1 MAHFNYNH
9 LYYFWVVAKS
19 GSIARAVETLFI
31 TPQTVS
37 GQLRILEESL
47 NTKLFRK
54 QGRGLALTDSGA
66 VLFQYAEEMFRI
78 GTEAENVFKGK
89 TIQGQGVLRVGVSD
103 AVPKLIAYRL
113 LEPAFNMAQSVRLA
127 CREGF
132 LEDLL
137 AELAIHRLDLV
148 IADRPLESQLNV
160 RAYSHLLG
168 ESGVSFFA
176 EAALARRLRRGFP
189 QSLAGAPM
197 LAPDGQTL
205 LRRALDQWLTA
216 REIQPRIVGEFQ
228 DSALIMAFGQAGHGF
243 FAAPSAIEAEIR
255 RQHRVTSIAAGEGL
269 RERFYAISVERKLKH
284 PAVLAISAAA
294 HNAIFRP

>member
-19 GSIARAVETLFI
+19 GSIARAVETLFV

-37 GQLRILEESL
+37 GQLRILEEAL

-137 AELAIHRLDLV
+137 GELALHRLDLV

-176 EAALARRLRRGFP
+176 EAALARSLRRGFP
-189 QSLAGAPM
+189 QSLDGAPM
-197 LAPDGQTL
+197 LAPDSQTL
-205 LRRALDQWLTA
+205 LRRALDQWFAA

-255 RQHRVTSIAAGEGL
+255 RQHKVTAIATGEGL

>member
-19 GSIARAVETLFI
+19 GSIARAVETLFV

-54 QGRGLALTDSGA
+54 QGRGLVLTDGGA
-66 VLFQYAEEMFRI
+66 ILLQYAEEMFRI

-89 TIQGQGVLRVGVSD
+89 AIQGQAVLRVGVSD
-103 AVPKLIAYRL
+103 AMPKLIAYRL
-113 LEPAFNMAQSVRLA
+113 LEPAFNMAQNIRLA
-127 CREGF
+127 CREGL

-137 AELAIHRLDLV
+137 GELAIHRLDLV

-168 ESGVSFFA
+168 ESGVTFFA
-176 EAALARRLRRGFP
+176 EAGLARRLRRGFP

-197 LAPDGQTL
+197 LAPDSQTL
-205 LRRALDQWLTA
+205 MRRALDQWFAA
-216 REIQPRIVGEFQ
+216 REIQPRLVGEFQ

-255 RQHRVTSIAAGEGL
+255 RQHRVTSIAPGEGL

-294 HNAIFRP
+294 HNAIFRS

>member
-9 LYYFWVVAKS
+9 LYYFWVVAKT
-19 GSIARAVETLFI
+19 GSIARAVETLFV

-37 GQLRILEESL
+37 GQLRTLEESL

-66 VLFQYAEEMFRI
+66 VLFQYADEMFRL
-78 GTEAENVFKGK
+78 GTEVENVFKGK
-89 TIQGQGVLRVGVSD
+89 AVHGPSVLRVGVSD
-103 AVPKLIAYRL
+103 AVPKLISYRL
-113 LEPAFNMAQSVRLA
+113 LEPALNMAESVRLV

-132 LEDLL
+132 LDDLL
-137 AELAIHRLDLV
+137 GELAIHRLDLV

-168 ESGVSFFA
+168 ESGMSFFA
-176 EAALARRLRRGFP
+176 EPELARSLRRRFP
-189 QSLAGAPM
+189 QSLDGAPM
-197 LAPDGQTL
+197 LAPDSQTL
-205 LRRALDQWLTA
+205 LRRALDQWFAA
-216 REIQPRIVGEFQ
+216 RQIQPRIVGEFQ
-228 DSALIMAFGQAGHGF
+228 DSALIKAFGQAGHGF
-243 FAAPSAIEAEIR
+243 FVAPSAIEAEIR
-255 RQHRVTSIAAGEGL
+255 RQHRVTAIAAAEGL

-294 HNAIFRP
+294 HDAIFRP